1 MKRCLLIA
9 LAVAALSLPSVTA
22 ACNCQATR
30 AQRWLAYK
38 AYKEKIAL
46 ERERLLAE
54 QQQQRPREM
63 KARREELDKS
73 RGAHQSR

>member
-1 MKRCLLIA
+1 MQRYLL
-9 LAVAALSLPSVTA
+9 LAVAIAALSAPPVTA

-38 AYKEKIAL
+38 AYKDKIAL

-63 KARREELDKS
+63 KARRKDPDKI
-73 RGAHQSR
+73 RGARRSP